1 MNGQVLK
8 MNLDLV
14 DSFDFWSDVCFI
26 KDGDANEDL
35 TLLVKW
41 WENEGVNVGGH
52 GVAEG
57 GTVGW
62 WVIYRAKRQGDRLIS
77 TGVHPSRLPFSKTEG
92 AWRY

>member
-41 WENEGVNVGGH
+41 
-52 GVAEG
+52 
-57 GTVGW
+57 
-62 WVIYRAKRQGDRLIS
+62 
-77 TGVHPSRLPFSKTEG
+77 
-92 AWRY
+92 